1 MRLPQFI
8 GVGPTRTGTS
18 WLHEVL
24 KEHAGLPRIK
34 ETHFF
39 NSYYE
44 KGLSW
49 YSEHFQDYP
58 VDLPLGE
65 ICPVY
70 FRSTK
75 ARERIAQDI
84 PHCKI
89 ICSLR
94 DPVDRLY
101 SDYRL
106 ELSLGGEEKSL
117 EETIKTSPHILEA
130 CCYAKHVRAW
140 QDQFGREN
148 VLVIFYDD
156 FKSNPQ
162 GYIDSVCK
170 FIGIPLINL
179 TRSQVGT
186 HRVNSTVARRAP
198 RSRRLAQAALRLHFW
213 LQGKKFT
220 TIHHL
225 WQKSPLWEFCVGG
238 GKPYG
243 PLPAETEA
251 RFREYFQSD
260 IEALES
266 LTRRDLSSWKNPI
279 AAQSSAHHSV
289 V

>member
-24 KEHAGLPRIK
+24 KGHVGLPKIK

-44 KGLSW
+44 KGLEW
-49 YSEHFQDYP
+49 YSGHFRDYP
-58 VDLPLGE
+58 ADLPIGE

-70 FRSTK
+70 FRSMK
-75 ARERIAQDI
+75 ARERIAHDI
-84 PHCKI
+84 PDCKI

-106 ELSLGGEEKSL
+106 ELSLGGDERPL

-130 CCYAKHVRAW
+130 CSYAEHVKAW
-140 QDQFGREN
+140 QDLFGRGN

-156 FKSNPQ
+156 LKSNPQ
-162 GYIDSVCK
+162 EYVDSVCK
-170 FIGIPLINL
+170 FIGVSPINL
-179 TRSQVGT
+179 AQSPTGRD
-186 HRVNSTVARRAP
+186 RVNSTEARRAP
-198 RSRRLAQAALRLHFW
+198 RNRRLAQAALRLHFW
-213 LQGKKFT
+213 LQARQFT

-225 WQKSPLWEFCVGG
+225 WQKSPLWELCVGG
-238 GKPYG
+238 GRPFG
-243 PLPAETEA
+243 PLPKETET
-251 RFREYFQSD
+251 RFREYFRSD
-260 IEALES
+260 IEELES
-266 LTRRDLSSWKNPI
+266 LTRRDLSAWKKP
-279 AAQSSAHHSV
+279 AAQVSVRSSIA
-289 V
+289 